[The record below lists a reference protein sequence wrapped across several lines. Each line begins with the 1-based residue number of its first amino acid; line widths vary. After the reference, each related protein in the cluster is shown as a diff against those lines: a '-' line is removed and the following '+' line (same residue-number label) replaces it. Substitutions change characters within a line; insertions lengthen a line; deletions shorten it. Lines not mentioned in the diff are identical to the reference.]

1 MTIEH
6 VLGGSHGAA
15 ASLSASAVIA
25 AVVLTSSLGFVLTYR
40 GVRARERPPI
50 LAYFGLVF
58 FLLAVLA
65 VAPAKAQTTNDK
77 GQAYALCSAQ
87 TESTCKSVFG
97 AGFTVRDMRCQDV
110 PASSEFRFQ
119 CLRTTTEGWRTART
133 YKYGVGCDTRPEEY
147 DWAPAPSFGDVCYQ
161 GCRYSYA
168 IGIGTESGYAPTS
181 DVCTNEELPDPRTDT
196 DGDGVPDDDDAFPND
211 PNEWADSDGDG
222 IGDNADIAPG
232 DPDNG
237 KDDGEGHEG
246 DNEATGGGTCDQPPA
261 CKGDGIGCNTNFQTW
276 KTRCAAEGLGA
287 KVTGDPGNCS
297 ASYACEGNSAQCAQV
312 NLLRQQ
318 LCSGGPGDGAGSG
331 TVTGNGDCSTEYA
344 CPGGDPITCAI
355 LREQHRLR
363 CSAWGTE
370 DGGDYGGALE
380 PGDFIGLSESESDIE
395 GVDFGGW
402 LGRGQCPWQ
411 SSTLLSALPLP
422 DGAIAGACTTLDV
435 VYWFVMLMTGIHVAS
450 ILGRAM
456 TGGD

>member
-15 ASLSASAVIA
+15 ASPSASAVIA

-40 GVRARERPPI
+40 GARARERPPI
-50 LAYFGLVF
+50 LAYFGVVF
-58 FLLAVLA
+58 FLLALLA
-65 VAPAKAQTTNDK
+65 VFPANAQTTVF
-77 GQAYALCSAQ
+77 QAYQNCLAKAIEVSSGGCTSNGVCEVDPTNPARFRVRYRTCSGN
-87 TESTCKSVFG
+87 TGYFVFSPTNAASECLARPELLGMTG
-97 AGFTVRDMRCQDV
+97 ANEVCHQGC
-110 PASSEFRFQ
+110 
-119 CLRTTTEGWRTART
+119 
-133 YKYGVGCDTRPEEY
+133 KYGKYSDPE
-147 DWAPAPSFGDVCYQ
+147 
-161 GCRYSYA
+161 
-168 IGIGTESGYAPTS
+168 IGTYYSTFNTTAGSGYGLCTS
-181 DVCTNEELPDPRTDT
+181 ADTPEPQPDG
-196 DGDGVPDDDDAFPND
+196 DGDGVIDSEDAFPND

-222 IGDNADIAPG
+222 IGDNADIAPN
-232 DPDNG
+232 DPTNG
-237 KDDGEGHEG
+237 GDDGQGHEG
-246 DNEATGGGTCDQPPA
+246 DNEASGGGTCDQPPA

-331 TVTGNGDCSTEYA
+331 TVTGNGDCSTEYT

-380 PGDFIGLSESESDIE
+380 PGDYIGLSESESDIE